1 MFKSCVQQSIDLI
14 PATFEMAAGNIVSI
28 KDGDDDSVGSANLK
42 ESDSEELHIS
52 VANNM
57 NEKTP
62 ATAAIA
68 GGMNNMI
75 LNFAQELN

>member
-1 MFKSCVQQSIDLI
+1 MFKSCVQQSEDLI